1 MSVEK
6 NFLALLYL
14 GTCQRHAEQDRRQN
28 RNSILRSASHH
39 LAADIAKRSARKT
52 KNLITIL
59 LSHGIRAARAAQ
71 PRAKVSMNVFLP
83 NGKKA
88 VRIKMAR

>member
-14 GTCQRHAEQDRRQN
+14 GTRQRHAEHERRQN

-39 LAADIAKRSARKT
+39 LGSEIAKRSARKT
-52 KNLITIL
+52 KNLITVL
-59 LSHGIRAARAAQ
+59 LSHGIRAARSAQ
-71 PRAKVSMNVFLP
+71 PRAKISMNVFLP
-83 NGKKA
+83 NGRKA